1 MYRTDSAKHNR
12 HVISRVGGGGVRK
25 AAAEQLLLMTT
36 VVSKHGVL
44 RRLSYNRVP
53 DRARAR

>member
-12 HVISRVGGGGVRK
+12 PVISRVGGGGVRK
-25 AAAEQLLLMTT
+25 AAAAQLLLMTH

-44 RRLSYNRVP
+44 RRVVIQ
-53 DRARAR
+53 